1 MTHLVRDPIGTGRA
15 ILTQAREARLSF
27 VAAATAY
34 YAFVSIFP
42 LALLVVAVG
51 TLLGGEALAERIVA
65 GVAGVLSPSGQ
76 SLLEDAIAGV
86 GGRSEATVIGV
97 VGLLWSGLRVF
108 RGLDTAFATVYDTVE
123 DHGFLEEVRNALVA
137 LFALGVGVLAV
148 VASHLLFARI
158 GLPLAGVPNAV
169 ALTAALSVALLP
181 LYAVFPD
188 VPVSLRAA
196 LPGAITAAVGW
207 TVLSVLFT
215 FYTAHA
221 AVDVY
226 GVVAGALLFVT
237 WLYFGAQVVLLG
249 AIVNAVLGESRDR
262 QLQLEGDPRGS
273 NPLTMTGT
281 DGTAGDGPDDG
292 DGTERPDAP
301 DAATRSDEQAT
312 GSDDRMDPEPSDG
325 DRSDEDHLA
334 EEQSAATGGSTT
346 AGRDEVADPRNGEP
360 RSDDTVEKIEALRAE
375 IDRLEDEI
383 DDRTVHRESVESDL
397 RRYVRRRVRR
407 GHAHGWG
414 PYLVLLYG
422 TVMTLGA
429 FYFLGGGWAVLAM
442 LVIWLST
449 LGLYALMLL
458 VGVTFKIVG
467 TPGRLLDR
475 LRDWRS

>member
-1 MTHLVRDPIGTGRA
+1 MTHLVRDPVGTGRA
-15 ILTQAREARLSF
+15 ILAQTREARLSF

-51 TLLGGEALAERIVA
+51 TLLGGEALAEQIVA
-65 GVAGVLSPSGQ
+65 GVASVLSPSGQ

-123 DHGFLEEVRNALVA
+123 DHSFLEQVRNALLA
-137 LFALGVGVLAV
+137 LFALGIGVLAV
-148 VASHLLFARI
+148 VASHLLFGRI
-158 GLPLAGVPNAV
+158 ALPLAGVPDAV

-221 AVDVY
+221 AIDVY

-237 WLYFGAQVVLLG
+237 WLYFGAQILLLG
-249 AIVNAVLGESRDR
+249 AVVNAVLLDRDR
-262 QLQLEGDPRGS
+262 QLQLAGDPS
-273 NPLTMTGT
+273 ASHPMTGT
-281 DGTAGDGPDDG
+281 DGTAGDGPDD
-292 DGTERPDAP
+292 DETEPPDAP
-301 DAATRSDEQAT
+301 DAATDAT
-312 GSDDRMDPEPSDG
+312 AVDRDDGADAQGG
-325 DRSDEDHLA
+325 DTPGGDAPGEI
-334 EEQSAATGGSTT
+334 EEL
-346 AGRDEVADPRNGEP
+346 REE
-360 RSDDTVEKIEALRAE
+360 IE
-375 IDRLEDEI
+375 RLEDEI
-383 DDRTVHRESVESDL
+383 DDRTVHRERVESDL

-422 TVMTLGA
+422 TAMTLGA

-458 VGVTFKIVG
+458 VGVTFKAIG